1 MGTTKIW
8 AIKDSLSRVL
18 DYASNPKKTVYTD
31 LQKVL
36 HYAEQG
42 SKTVSDEETCF
53 VTGVNCNADTA
64 FEEMLSVQRRF
75 GKTGG
80 YVAYHAYQ
88 SFKTGEVSR
97 EECHR
102 IGVEL
107 AKKMWGDEYQVLV
120 ATHLDTQT
128 LHNHFVVNAV
138 NMWNGKKFNC
148 NEGVYWRFRSL
159 SDELCAEHNLTVIK
173 NPMGKTPRSIYF
185 AEKNGDPTKFN
196 LMRQAIDYAV
206 DHAMSFKEFKSILS
220 DQGYVVN
227 LNENRTY
234 WTIRSINSKK
244 SVRMIRLGE
253 EYGNQEI
260 QRRIYEK
267 SDRSAWQRNR
277 EYYAEQKEKRYFQ
290 PRRIVFRGDFKK
302 TKKYTGIYALYLH
315 YCYLLG
321 KLPRY
326 HQRQPLSP
334 EMREV
339 WRHLDRLSN
348 QVRLISKRELHSLD
362 DVSGFINETDTS
374 IKEVADARQK
384 IYNKLRR
391 CHDDDSRTKLLSRRD
406 DCTTLLKQLRKE
418 KRIAQ
423 TIIEDNP
430 KIKENIRIETQ
441 AINKAYGLDTK
452 QKYHTRSY
460 ER

>member
-36 HYAEQG
+36 HYAEQS
-42 SKTVSDEETCF
+42 SKIVSDEETCF

-64 FEEMLSVQRRF
+64 FDEMLSVQRRF

-80 YVAYHAYQ
+80 NVAYHAYQ

-97 EECHR
+97 EECHQ

-128 LHNHFVVNAV
+128 LHNHFVINAV

-159 SDELCAEHNLTVIK
+159 SDQLCAEHRLTVIK
-173 NPMGKTPRSIYF
+173 NPQGKTPRSIYF
-185 AEKNGDPTKFN
+185 AEKNGEPTKFN

-234 WTIRSINSKK
+234 WTIRSVNSKK

-253 EYGNQEI
+253 EYGNQAI

-267 SDRSAWQRNR
+267 SDRSAWLRNR

-290 PRRIVFRGDFKK
+290 PRRYVFRGTFQKAKK
-302 TKKYTGIYALYLH
+302 HTGIYALYLH

-326 HQRQPLSP
+326 HQRKPLSP
-334 EMREV
+334 EMREA
-339 WRHLDRLSN
+339 WRHLDRISA
-348 QVRLISKRELHSLD
+348 QV
-362 DVSGFINETDTS
+362 T
-374 IKEVADARQK
+374 
-384 IYNKLRR
+384 
-391 CHDDDSRTKLLSRRD
+391 LLSHKKLN
-406 DCTTLLKQLRKE
+406 TL
-418 KRIAQ
+418 
-423 TIIEDNP
+423 EDVNSF
-430 KIKENIRIETQ
+430 I
-441 AINKAYGLDTK
+441 
-452 QKYHTRSY
+452 
-460 ER
+460 

>member
-1 MGTTKIW
+1 VGTTKIW

-18 DYASNPKKTVYTD
+18 DYAANPDKTVYSD

-36 HYAEQG
+36 HYAEQD
-42 SKTVSDEETCF
+42 SKTVGDESTCY
-53 VTGVNCNADTA
+53 VTGVNCNTDTA
-64 FEEMLSVQRRF
+64 FSEMLAVQKRY

-80 YVAYHAYQ
+80 NVAYHAYQ
-88 SFKTGEVSR
+88 SFKRGEVTP

-107 AKKMWGDEYQVLV
+107 AQKMWGSEYQVLV
-120 ATHLDTQT
+120 ATHLDTGT
-128 LHNHFVVNAV
+128 YHNHFVLNAV
-138 NMWNGKKFNC
+138 NMWSGKKFDC

-185 AEKNGDPTKFN
+185 AEKNGEPTTFN
-196 LMRQAIDYAV
+196 LMREAIDFSV
-206 DHAMSFKEFKSILS
+206 SCSRSFDEFRNIMRE
-220 DQGYVVN
+220 QGYVVD
-227 LNENRTY
+227 LNPNRKY
-234 WTIRSINSKK
+234 WTVRTVNSKK
-244 SVRMIRLGE
+244 AVRMYRLGE
-253 EYGNQEI
+253 DNGNEAI
-260 QRRIYEK
+260 RRRIYEQGMD
-267 SDRSAWQRNR
+267 SWQRNA
-277 EYYAEQKEKRYFQ
+277 EYYHEKKQVRQFTPQRFKYC
-290 PRRIVFRGDFKK
+290 GTFKK
-302 TKKYTGIYALYLH
+302 AKKHTGLIALYFH

-321 KLPRY
+321 YLPKNKQ
-326 HQRQPLSP
+326 HQPLSP
-334 EMREV
+334 EMKEA
-339 WRHLDRLSN
+339 WRRLDRFSE
-348 QVRLISKRELHSLD
+348 QVRLVSKKELRTLD

-391 CHDDDSRTKLLSRRD
+391 CDDDGRRTELLSRRD

-452 QKYHTRSY
+452 QKYLTRSY

>member
-42 SKTVSDEETCF
+42 SKTIGDEETCF
-53 VTGVNCNADTA
+53 VTGVNCNAEKA
-64 FEEMLSVQRRF
+64 FDEMLSVQRRF
-75 GKTGG
+75 CKTGG
-80 YVAYHAYQ
+80 NVAYHAYQ
-88 SFKTGEVSR
+88 SFKTGEVSK
-97 EECHR
+97 ELCHQ

-107 AKKMWGDEYQVLV
+107 ARKMWGDEYQVLV

-138 NMWNGKKFNC
+138 NMWNDKKFNC

-159 SDELCAEHNLTVIK
+159 SDQLCAEHHLTVIK
-173 NPMGKTPRSIYF
+173 NPQGKTPRSIYF
-185 AEKNGDPTKFN
+185 AEKNGAPTKFN

-206 DHAMSFKEFKSILS
+206 EHSLSFKEFKTIMS

-234 WTIRSINSKK
+234 WTIRSVNSKK
-244 SVRMIRLGE
+244 CVRMIRLGE
-253 EYGNQEI
+253 DYSNQEI
-260 QRRIYEK
+260 QRRIYERDRTTAWK
-267 SDRSAWQRNR
+267 SNR
-277 EYYAEQKEKRYFQ
+277 EYYAEKKEMRYFQ
-290 PRRIVFRGDFKK
+290 PKCFVFRGNFKK
-302 TKKYTGIYALYLH
+302 AKKHTGIYALYLH

-321 KLPRY
+321 KLPKH

-334 EMREV
+334 EMKEA
-339 WRHLDRLSN
+339 WRHLDRLSA
-348 QVRLISKRELHSLD
+348 QVTLLCHKKLNTLE
-362 DVSGFINETDTS
+362 DVSNFIKETDSS
-374 IKEVADARQK
+374 IKEVAAARQK

-391 CHDDDSRTKLLSRRD
+391 CNKEERPRLLKSRD
-406 DCTTLLKQLRKE
+406 DCTTLLKQYRKE
-418 KRIAQ
+418 KRVAL

-430 KIKENIRIETQ
+430 TIKENTRIETQ
-441 AINKAYGLDTK
+441 ARNKAYGLDTK

>member
-1 MGTTKIW
+1 
-8 AIKDSLSRVL
+8 
-18 DYASNPKKTVYTD
+18 
-31 LQKVL
+31 
-36 HYAEQG
+36 
-42 SKTVSDEETCF
+42 
-53 VTGVNCNADTA
+53 
-64 FEEMLSVQRRF
+64 
-75 GKTGG
+75 
-80 YVAYHAYQ
+80 
-88 SFKTGEVSR
+88 
-97 EECHR
+97 
-102 IGVEL
+102 
-107 AKKMWGDEYQVLV
+107 
-120 ATHLDTQT
+120 
-128 LHNHFVVNAV
+128 
-138 NMWNGKKFNC
+138 MWNGKKFNC

-159 SDELCAEHNLTVIK
+159 SDQLCAEHQLTVIK
-173 NPMGKTPRSIYF
+173 NPKGKTPRSIYF

-234 WTIRSINSKK
+234 WTIRSVNSKK

-253 EYGNQEI
+253 KYGNQAI

-290 PRRIVFRGDFKK
+290 PRRIVFRGNFKK
-302 TKKYTGIYALYLH
+302 AKKYTGIYALYLH

-326 HQRQPLSP
+326 HQRKPLSP
-334 EMREV
+334 EMREA

-362 DVSGFINETDTS
+362 DVKGFINETDTS

-391 CHDDDSRTKLLSRRD
+391 CDDDEKRTELMSRRD

>member
-31 LQKVL
+31 LKKVL

-42 SKTVSDEETCF
+42 SKTVSEEETCF
-53 VTGVNCNADTA
+53 VTGVNCNANTA
-64 FEEMLSVQRRF
+64 YDEMLSVQRRF

-80 YVAYHAYQ
+80 NVAYHAYQ

-128 LHNHFVVNAV
+128 LHNHFVINAV

-148 NEGVYWRFRSL
+148 NEGVYWRFRSM

-185 AEKNGDPTKFN
+185 AEKNGDPTTFN
-196 LMRQAIDYAV
+196 LMREAIDYSV
-206 DHAMSFKEFKSILS
+206 SCSRSFDEFRNIMRE
-220 DQGYVVN
+220 QGYVVD
-227 LNENRTY
+227 LNPNRKY
-234 WTIRSINSKK
+234 WTVRTVNSKK
-244 SVRMIRLGE
+244 AVRMYRLGE
-253 EYGNQEI
+253 DYGNEAI
-260 QRRIYEK
+260 RRRIYEQGMD
-267 SDRSAWQRNR
+267 SWQRNA
-277 EYYAEQKEKRYFQ
+277 EYYHTKKQVRQFTPQRFKYC
-290 PRRIVFRGDFKK
+290 GTFKK
-302 TKKYTGIYALYLH
+302 AKKHTGLIALYFH

-321 KLPRY
+321 YLPKNKQ
-326 HQRQPLSP
+326 HQPLSP
-334 EMREV
+334 EMREA
-339 WRHLDRLSN
+339 WRRLDRFSE
-348 QVRLISKRELHSLD
+348 QVRLVSKKELRTLD
-362 DVSGFINETDTS
+362 DVGGFINETDSS
-374 IKEVADARQK
+374 IHEITEARQK

-391 CHDDDSRTKLLSRRD
+391 CSDDERPQLLKNRD

-430 KIKENIRIETQ
+430 TIKENIRIETQ
-441 AINKAYGLDTK
+441 ARNRAYGLDAK

>member
-1 MGTTKIW
+1 VGTTKIW

-42 SKTVSDEETCF
+42 SKTASDEETCF
-53 VTGVNCNADTA
+53 VTGVNCNADSA
-64 FEEMLSVQRRF
+64 FEEMLSVQQRF

-80 YVAYHAYQ
+80 NVAYHAYQ

-97 EECHR
+97 EECHQ

-120 ATHLDTQT
+120 ATHLNTQT
-128 LHNHFVVNAV
+128 LHNHFVINAV
-138 NMWNGKKFNC
+138 NMWNGKKFDC

-159 SDELCAEHNLTVIK
+159 SDELCAEYRLTVIK
-173 NPMGKTPRSIYF
+173 NPMGKTPRKIYF
-185 AEKNGDPTKFN
+185 AEKNGEPTKFN
-196 LMRQAIDYAV
+196 LMRQAIDYAISV
-206 DHAMSFKEFKSILS
+206 SASFKDFRCIMS
-220 DQGYVVN
+220 DQGYEIN
-227 LNENRTY
+227 LNPNRRY
-234 WTIRSINSKK
+234 WTIRSVNSKK

-267 SDRSAWQRNR
+267 SDRSAWQCNR
-277 EYYAEQKEKRYFQ
+277 EYYAEQKEMRYFQ
-290 PRRIVFRGDFKK
+290 PRRFVFRGSFKK
-302 TKKYTGIYALYLH
+302 AKKHTGIYALYLH

-334 EMREV
+334 EMREA
-339 WRHLDRLSN
+339 WRHLDRISAQVTLLSHKKLN
-348 QVRLISKRELHSLD
+348 TLE
-362 DVSGFINETDTS
+362 DVSGFINETDSS
-374 IKEVADARQK
+374 IREIAVARQK

-391 CHDDDSRTKLLSRRD
+391 CDDDDKRTELLSHRD

-430 KIKENIRIETQ
+430 KIKENIHIETQ
-441 AINKAYGLDTK
+441 ALNKTYGLDAK

>member
-1 MGTTKIW
+1 
-8 AIKDSLSRVL
+8 
-18 DYASNPKKTVYTD
+18 
-31 LQKVL
+31 
-36 HYAEQG
+36 
-42 SKTVSDEETCF
+42 
-53 VTGVNCNADTA
+53 
-64 FEEMLSVQRRF
+64 
-75 GKTGG
+75 
-80 YVAYHAYQ
+80 
-88 SFKTGEVSR
+88 
-97 EECHR
+97 
-102 IGVEL
+102 
-107 AKKMWGDEYQVLV
+107 MWGDEYQVLV

-128 LHNHFVVNAV
+128 LHNHFVVNSI

-159 SDELCAEHNLTVIK
+159 SDQLCAEHHLTVIK
-173 NPMGKTPRSIYF
+173 NPKGKTPRSIYF
-185 AEKNGDPTKFN
+185 AEKNGEPTKFN
-196 LMRQAIDYAV
+196 LIRQAIDYAV

-227 LNENRTY
+227 LNENRIY
-234 WTIRSINSKK
+234 WTIRSVNSKK

-267 SDRSAWQRNR
+267 SDRSAWQHNR
-277 EYYAEQKEKRYFQ
+277 EYYAEQKEMRYFQ
-290 PRRIVFRGDFKK
+290 PRRFVFRGSFKK
-302 TKKYTGIYALYLH
+302 AKKYTGIYALYLH

-321 KLPRY
+321 KLPKY

-334 EMREV
+334 EMREA
-339 WRHLDRLSN
+339 WRHLDRLSAQITLLSHKKLN
-348 QVRLISKRELHSLD
+348 TLE
-362 DVSGFINETDTS
+362 DVSGFIQETDSS
-374 IKEVADARQK
+374 IKEVTDARQK

-391 CHDDDSRTKLLSRRD
+391 CTDDEQRTELMQKRD
-406 DCTTLLKQLRKE
+406 DCTTLLKQIRKE
-418 KRIAQ
+418 KRVAQ

-441 AINKAYGLDTK
+441 ARNKAYGLDTK

>member
-18 DYASNPKKTVYTD
+18 DYASNPKKTAYTD

-53 VTGVNCNADTA
+53 VTGVNCNAETA
-64 FEEMLSVQRRF
+64 FDEMLAVQRRF

-80 YVAYHAYQ
+80 NVAYHAYQ
-88 SFKTGEVSR
+88 SFKTGEVSK
-97 EECHR
+97 ELCHQ

-107 AKKMWGDEYQVLV
+107 ARKMWGDEYQVLV

-128 LHNHFVVNAV
+128 LHNHFVINAV
-138 NMWNGKKFNC
+138 NMWDGNKFNC

-159 SDELCAEHNLTVIK
+159 SDQLCAEHHLTVIK
-173 NPMGKTPRSIYF
+173 NPQGKTPRSIYF
-185 AEKNGDPTKFN
+185 AEKNGEPTKFN

-206 DHAMSFKEFKSILS
+206 EHSLNFKEFKTIMS

-234 WTIRSINSKK
+234 WTIRCVNSKK
-244 SVRMIRLGE
+244 CVRMVRLGE
-253 EYGNQEI
+253 EYSNQEI
-260 QRRIYEK
+260 QRRIYGR
-267 SDRSAWQRNR
+267 DTQSAWKNNR
-277 EYYAEQKEKRYFQ
+277 EYYAERKEMRNFQ
-290 PRRIVFRGDFKK
+290 PKCFVFRGSFKK
-302 TKKYTGIYALYLH
+302 VKKHTGIYALYLH

-321 KLPRY
+321 KLSKY

-334 EMREV
+334 EMREA
-339 WRHLDRLSN
+339 WRHLDRLST
-348 QVRLISKRELHSLD
+348 QVTLLSHKKLSTLE
-362 DVSGFINETDTS
+362 DVSVFIQETDQS
-374 IKEVADARQK
+374 IQEVAAARQK

-391 CHDDDSRTKLLSRRD
+391 CGDEDRPQLQKRRD
-406 DCTTLLKQLRKE
+406 DCTTLLKQYRKE
-418 KRIAQ
+418 KRVAQ

-430 KIKENIRIETQ
+430 KIKEKIRIETQ
-441 AINKAYGLDTK
+441 ARNKAYGIETK
-452 QKYHTRSY
+452 QQHK
-460 ER
+460 ERNYFR